1 MNAIKEARY
10 NLGMA
15 YLNDSQNNE
24 AIHEFEAV
32 IELDADFIDAH
43 CGLSRAYLELNEL
56 EKAET
61 SALAALSV
69 DPDYSVALSLIDA
82 VKDSRYD
89 NGIIYLNDER
99 YSDAVAA
106 FQNVVTLDPDFTA
119 AHFNLGVAYL
129 KMETYT
135 RAVEALQ
142 KTITLDR
149 THKAAYHALAL
160 AYFGQHELEKA
171 RNAAKDALK
180 IDSNYQPAES
190 LLEAIDPNFSHL
202 PISPTTETQ
211 DAATQPEIDT
221 AEDPLV
227 EESEQA
233 RPTDNESQSAEK
245 EKDSQEDS
253 DVKKDLDRG
262 IIFLNNRQ
270 YQQAAAAYKKVIK
283 AEPNCVD
290 AHYGLGETCLEIG
303 AFDDAKTSAEAALKL
318 DPYHQSSHEL
328 LQTIKYFVNLDRN
341 QKIRKKVLLYAS
353 IVAVI
358 AFGVFVAYRF
368 GWFPPPPPPPPPIPP
383 KLLLPKLSIKPSL
396 EEPSGNG
403 FIDAG
408 ETVRL
413 KLKISN
419 RGEIAKNVK
428 VQLKPASIS
437 GLRFKIPTETFNLS
451 KDGSKT
457 VEIEIKADKK
467 AQARDTYLE
476 VQLIGEDG
484 SPLKTEK
491 FDFKIMR
498 EGPEPD
504 PVR

>member
-1 MNAIKEARY
+1 M
-10 NLGMA
+10 
-15 YLNDSQNNE
+15 
-24 AIHEFEAV
+24 
-32 IELDADFIDAH
+32 ID
-43 CGLSRAYLELNEL
+43 
-56 EKAET
+56 
-61 SALAALSV
+61 
-69 DPDYSVALSLIDA
+69 
-82 VKDSRYD
+82 
-89 NGIIYLNDER
+89 
-99 YSDAVAA
+99 
-106 FQNVVTLDPDFTA
+106 
-119 AHFNLGVAYL
+119 
-129 KMETYT
+129 
-135 RAVEALQ
+135 
-142 KTITLDR
+142 

-221 AEDPLV
+221 AEDQLV

-233 RPTDNESQSAEK
+233 RPTDNESQSAEV
-245 EKDSQEDS
+245 EKDSQENS

-262 IIFLNNRQ
+262 LIFLNNRQ

-318 DPYHQSSHEL
+318 NPYHQPSHEL

-341 QKIRKKVLLYAS
+341 QKIQKKVLLYAS

-368 GWFPPPPPPPPPIPP
+368 EMITIPDFFNPNNDVENSVKDNQQKNQSSTTPKPLPPDI
-383 KLLLPKLSIKPSL
+383 LIITSL

-403 FIDAG
+403 FIDAD
-408 ETVRL
+408 ETAQL